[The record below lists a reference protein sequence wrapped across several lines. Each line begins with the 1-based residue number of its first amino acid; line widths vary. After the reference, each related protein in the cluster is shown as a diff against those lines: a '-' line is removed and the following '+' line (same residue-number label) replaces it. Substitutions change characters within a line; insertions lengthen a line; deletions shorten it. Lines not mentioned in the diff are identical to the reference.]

1 MSLPPPFLE
10 RLDWRTVRDTLA
22 RDPRLLLAVGALEQA
37 GPHLPL
43 GTNMHIAG
51 AVVDEVARRTGIL
64 RAPAFPYGV
73 TLKGSSRFAG
83 TAGLRRKTFHRAV
96 NELLADWED
105 HGVEEFILV
114 TAHPSSRHVEA
125 LLMALTSDARTTVFD
140 LPSIDV
146 RDLVEGEPGLE
157 HGGEVET
164 SLLLHLMPDTVS
176 EADVRDWSPTPAVT
190 SRYRRGHHP
199 TPLAESEGVIGFP
212 SRGTREKGAAIFDR
226 YVEALSGLLL
236 VEGGSEGEGAG
247 YYRT

>member
-1 MSLPPPFLE
+1 M
-10 RLDWRTVRDTLA
+10 
-22 RDPRLLLAVGALEQA
+22 GALEQA

-43 GTNMHIAG
+43 GTNVHIAG
-51 AVVDEVARRTGIL
+51 AVVDAVARRTGIL

-114 TAHPSSRHVEA
+114 TAHPSSRHLEA
-125 LLMALTSDARTTVFD
+125 LLMALTSDAVTTVFD

-157 HGGEVET
+157 HAGEVET
-164 SLLLHLMPDTVS
+164 SLLLHLLPEAVS
-176 EADVRDWSPTPAVT
+176 TAHALDSSPTASAR
-190 SRYRRGHHP
+190 SRYLRGHHP
-199 TPLAESEGVIGFP
+199 TPPQESHGVIGFP
-212 SRGTREKGAAIFDR
+212 SRATAAKGAAIFAR
-226 YVEALSGLLL
+226 YVDALSELLL
-236 VEGGSEGEGAG
+236 ANGGPEREPRG
-247 YYRT
+247 

>member
-10 RLDWRTVRDTLA
+10 RIPWTLVQDTLA

-43 GTNMHIAG
+43 GTNLHIAG

-73 TLKGSSRFAG
+73 TLKGSSEFSG
-83 TAGLRRKTFHRAV
+83 TAGLRRKTLHRAI

-105 HGVEEFILV
+105 HGVREFILV
-114 TAHPSSRHVEA
+114 TAHPSPRHLEA
-125 LLMALTSDARTTVFD
+125 LLMALTADAVTTVFD
-140 LPSIDV
+140 LPTIDI

-164 SLLLHLMPDTVS
+164 SLLLHLLPEVVS
-176 EADVRDWSPTPAVT
+176 MDDARDLSPTPAAT
-190 SRYRRGHHP
+190 RSYRRGHP
-199 TPLAESEGVIGFP
+199 LTPPLQARGVMGFP
-212 SRGTREKGAAIFDR
+212 SRASREKGEAIFLRYASTLTELLERDR
-226 YVEALSGLLL
+226 GSQPNEAG
-236 VEGGSEGEGAG
+236 
-247 YYRT
+247 